1 MTAMDNL
8 KKYSVA
14 TLKGLVGLYVPFG
27 SLAVELFNVTIP
39 EQRLERV
46 EKLVRLLA
54 SKEFNMASE
63 ELEEKF
69 NSPEFIDI
77 FEDVIHQTV
86 RSLSDERLEYLASIL
101 EKSLTDK
108 QIEHLQ
114 TKRLLSI
121 LEKINDV
128 EVILLQYFQWNTS
141 HYIGSQGQDI
151 RKEEEYKIFIEKRQ
165 SFEDKHKQITD
176 YLSSYV
182 SLDATEEQENKFAMF
197 KHYTDNLISLGLIGK
212 NIDSFSSKLCI
223 TRIGGVL
230 LNLINLGNDYYK
242 SYSTPINSFEAI
254 VIAKKDNN
262 QTVKDVLENLEK
274 AIDSNRY

>member
-1 MTAMDNL
+1 MTGKENL

-14 TLKGLVGLYVPFG
+14 ALKGLVGVYVPFG
-27 SLAVELFNVTIP
+27 SLVVELFNVTIP

-46 EKLVRLLA
+46 EKLVKLLA
-54 SKEFNMASE
+54 SKEFDMTSE

-69 NSPEFIDI
+69 NSPEFVDI
-77 FEDVIHQTV
+77 FEDAIHQAV
-86 RSLSDERLEYLASIL
+86 RALSDERLEYLASVL
-101 EKSLTDK
+101 EKSLTDE
-108 QIEHLQ
+108 QIDHLQ

-128 EVILLQYFQWNTS
+128 EVILLQHFQWNTC
-141 HYIGSQGQDI
+141 HYIGTSI
-151 RKEEEYKIFIEKRQ
+151 NVRKEEEYKIFIEKRQ

-182 SLDATEEQENKFAMF
+182 SRNATEEQINKFAMF
-197 KHYTDNLISLGLIGK
+197 RNYKDNLISLGLIGK
-212 NIDSFSSKLCI
+212 EIDSSSLGLRI

-242 SYSTPINSFEAI
+242 SYSTPINLFEAI
-254 VIAKKDNN
+254 KISKEQTSTDILEGLKQALN
-262 QTVKDVLENLEK
+262 QD
-274 AIDSNRY
+274 IY